1 MKKLF
6 ITTALL
12 WLLIFFSCNKEYSF
26 EGGGNPPPVDTIHPP
41 PPPPPPSSP
50 VCPACINAGEPAL
63 DEWSFKSGTWKL
75 CGTSDSAIALG
86 NRTAFTFFG
95 PSACSVDTGMA
106 ITIYLNTDTLNRDLH
121 NLTNNRAAF
130 YCYERVTP
138 SYIYMSQSSSNFTAT
153 ITSYDHAAHIISG
166 TFSGNVMRSDG
177 SGAGVES
184 GKFKVKLY

>member
-1 MKKLF
+1 MRTLMLF
-6 ITTALL
+6 ILFL
-12 WLLIFFSCNKEYSF
+12 SMLINFSCDKEYSF
-26 EGGGNPPPVDTIHPP
+26 EGGGNPPPRDTITPP
-41 PPPPPPSSP
+41 PPPPPPFP
-50 VCPACINAGEPAL
+50 VCPACTNVTEPAL
-63 DEWSFKSGTWKL
+63 DEWSFKSGGWKL
-75 CGTSDSAIALG
+75 CGTADSAIALG

-138 SYIYMSQSSSNFTAT
+138 SYIFMSQSSSNFSAT
-153 ITSYDHAAHIISG
+153 ITMYDHASHTISG
-166 TFSGNVMRSDG
+166 TFSGNVMRTNG

>member
-1 MKKLF
+1 MRKFFLL
-6 ITTALL
+6 TTLL
-12 WLLIFFSCNKEYSF
+12 WLLISFSCSKEYSF
-26 EGGGNPPPVDTIHPP
+26 ESGATPPPVDTIHPP
-41 PPPPPPSSP
+41 PPPPPSVPF
-50 VCPACINAGEPAL
+50 CPACTSVTEPDL
-63 DEWSFKSGTWKL
+63 DEWSFKSGSWKV
-75 CGTSDSAIALG
+75 CGNSDSAIALG

-138 SYIYMSQSSSNFTAT
+138 SYIFMSQSSSNFTAT
-153 ITSYDHAAHIISG
+153 ITSYDHNAHTISG